1 VSATLVVGGRSVG
14 CGASPGGLLRMTIER
29 GDDGAAR
36 WNEFVSR
43 GGTPEQTD
51 FNHDGSQL
59 SAPSSAIALNN
70 TYNNINSNSTIVAMG
85 VVAAY
90 SFA

>member
-43 GGTPEQTD
+43 GGTPE
-51 FNHDGSQL
+51 
-59 SAPSSAIALNN
+59 PSSAIALNN